1 MFVGMEATVMDYREE
16 WEYLLGKITD
26 LRKER
31 GLSIQALADIA
42 NMERA
47 SISRIENGKVNSI
60 TFETLCRIAE
70 ALEVAPGDLV
80 RNSQNL

>member
-1 MFVGMEATVMDYREE
+1 MDYREE